1 MLRAI
6 IFTFFAW
13 IFCAAS
19 IAHAGE
25 LASLSIISQQTG
37 EPLKIW
43 RHGGRNYV
51 AAVIGQ
57 RYYLRLTN
65 KSNERVLSVVA
76 VDGINVIT
84 GATATPEQTGYVLGA
99 WQQHDILGWRKDQHQ
114 VAAFYFTNVEDSYAA
129 RTGRENQ
136 TGVIG
141 IAIYR
146 ERAERPEI
154 AVISP
159 PAPAVEDRAKSA
171 SESPRRKVEPSLKSE
186 AAPVASMPLREDRL
200 GTGHGERIASQIRST
215 SFIRA
220 TSGPNEVLTLYY
232 DSYANLVARGIIPK
246 TWPRYSDPQH
256 PPAFPGTFVPDPA

>member
-6 IFTFFAW
+6 IFTIFAW
-13 IFCAAS
+13 IFSAAS
-19 IAHAGE
+19 IAQAGE

-65 KSNERVLSVVA
+65 KLNERVLSVVA
-76 VDGINVIT
+76 VDGVNVIT

-171 SESPRRKVEPSLKSE
+171 NESPRRMVEPSLKSE
-186 AAPVASMPLREDRL
+186 AAPLASMPLREDRL
-200 GTGHGERIASQIRST
+200 GTGHGERLASQIRST

-220 TSGPNEVLTLYY
+220 TSSPNEVLTLYY

-246 TWPRYSDPQH
+246 AWPRYPDLQY
-256 PPAFPGTFVPDPA
+256 PPAFPGIFVPDPA